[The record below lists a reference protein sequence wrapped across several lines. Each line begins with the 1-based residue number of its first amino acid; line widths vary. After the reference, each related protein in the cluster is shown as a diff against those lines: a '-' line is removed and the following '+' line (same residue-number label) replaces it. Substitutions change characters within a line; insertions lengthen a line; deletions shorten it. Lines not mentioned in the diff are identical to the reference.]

1 MARTATAMVPNS
13 CRFAAFQ
20 RQIRHGK
27 IGVDAGSTLF
37 MQRFGRDPFD
47 QLTSVTF

>member
-1 MARTATAMVPNS
+1 MVPNS

-27 IGVDAGSTLF
+27 IGIDAGTTLF
-37 MQRFGRDPFD
+37 MQRFGRDP
-47 QLTSVTF
+47 LTN